1 MDWISFVREAAGGS
15 IKNIAI
21 MMSIIVPIMI
31 LLEMARELKLL
42 ERISKKLAPA
52 LKVFGMSPETA
63 FPLIAGIFFGISY
76 GAGVIIDAAKSGKI
90 TLKDMILVNVFL
102 SVCHAVVE
110 DTALFLALG
119 ANPWVILPGRLA
131 AAVLITYLA
140 ASSGFLKRYDRA
152 ADT

>member
-1 MDWISFVREAAGGS
+1 LDWTSFAREAAGGS
-15 IKNIAI
+15 LKNIAI

-31 LLEMARELKLL
+31 LLELARELKLL
-42 ERISKKLAPA
+42 ELFSKKLAPA
-52 LKVFGMSPETA
+52 LKVFGMSPEAA

-102 SVCHAVVE
+102 SVCHAIIE

-119 ANPWVILPGRLA
+119 ASPWVIIPGRLA
-131 AAVLITYLA
+131 AALLITYLA
-140 ASSGFLKRYDRA
+140 ASSGLLKRYGGA
-152 ADT
+152 VDT